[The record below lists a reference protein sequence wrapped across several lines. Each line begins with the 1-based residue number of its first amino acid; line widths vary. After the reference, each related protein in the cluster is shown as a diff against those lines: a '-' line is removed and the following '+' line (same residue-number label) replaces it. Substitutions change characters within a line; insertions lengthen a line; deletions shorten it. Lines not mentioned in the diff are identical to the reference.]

1 MFWKLKKINGISIIT
16 DGKSYDFHVRH
27 KSNWGNPYDEKGEE
41 AALKFEQWL
50 KGEIDTDLM
59 QGRRY
64 WLIKN
69 KHLLKDKKILWDC
82 KHFGE
87 VLARLVS
94 EDIEAPEKPEE
105 PDARLPETIRKW
117 HLEHKTKKKK
127 KEDPKL
133 KFEVQHLF

>member
-1 MFWKLKKINGISIIT
+1 MKKVNDISIIT
-16 DGKSYDFHVRH
+16 DGKSYDFHVCH
-27 KSNWGNPYDEKGEE
+27 KSNWGNPYNEKGEE

-59 QGRRY
+59 PGRRY

-69 KHLLKDKKILWDC
+69 KHLLKGKKILCDC
-82 KHFGE
+82 QHFGE
-87 VLARLVS
+87 TLARLVG
-94 EDIEAPEKPEE
+94 EDIEAPDKPEDV
-105 PDARLPETIRKW
+105 DARLPETIRKW
-117 HLEHKTKKKK
+117 HLEHKVKK